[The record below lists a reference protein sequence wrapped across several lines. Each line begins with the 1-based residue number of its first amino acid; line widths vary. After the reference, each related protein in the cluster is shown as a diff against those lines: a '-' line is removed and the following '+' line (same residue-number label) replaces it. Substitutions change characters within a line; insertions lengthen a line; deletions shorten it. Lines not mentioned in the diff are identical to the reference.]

1 MIETIDDNAI
11 GEMLISM
18 MDGDMLSKMMREEV
32 KEEPAVAAVAAAVD
46 VFAMIEQKRKDTKLD
61 VRITPLFVSTQSAKA
76 RMSVPLAL
84 RKVAEAVKT
93 HCEYQILAGNN
104 SSPIVGVE
112 YGDIKIGITK
122 RRIQKKNGKG
132 KAFPNNCTVLVR
144 SSMGTGRTINM
155 KLFQNGSISMTG
167 CKIEE
172 DGMAV
177 TKILEKFLVKKAEIF
192 ANTEE
197 QQTFRILDFEI
208 TNVNS
213 NYGIGF
219 DVERQRLY
227 DVFNKNYP
235 ELDVTYDP
243 SSYSG
248 VKIRFFYNAI
258 KEKQNGMCECQK
270 MGNVKT
276 VCKGRTT
283 ASTGNKLGQCK
294 VITVAVFQTGN
305 IINTGGRNMKQT
317 LVAYEFVNKILLRHA
332 EEYIHISLANL

>member
-1 MIETIDDNAI
+1 MANQMIENEDEM

-18 MDGDMLSKMMREEV
+18 LDGTMLGKLLGKLSV
-32 KEEPAVAAVAAAVD
+32 KKEDVEKKID
-46 VFAMIEQKRKDTKLD
+46 VFAMIDKRRKEIVPD
-61 VRITPLFVSTQSAKA
+61 VKISPLFISTQSAKA
-76 RMSVPLAL
+76 RLTMPLAL
-84 RKVAEAVKT
+84 RKVAEVVKT
-93 HCEYQILAGNN
+93 HCEYQLLAGK
-104 SSPIVGVE
+104 SDSMIVGVE
-112 YGDIKIGITK
+112 YVDIKIGITK

-132 KAFPNNCTVLVR
+132 KAFPNNCTILVK

-155 KLFQNGSISMTG
+155 KIFQNGSISMTG

-177 TKILEKFLVKKAEIF
+177 TKILEKFFLNKPDLFLNKEAME
-192 ANTEE
+192 
-197 QQTFRILDFEI
+197 TFRILDFEI

-235 ELDVTYDP
+235 ELDVAYDP

-248 VKIRFFYNAI
+248 VKIRFFYNTM
-258 KEKQNGMCECQK
+258 KQVQTGICECQK
-270 MGNVKT
+270 MGDVKNI
-276 VCKGRTT
+276 CKGRTT
-283 ASTGNKLGQCK
+283 VSTGNKLGHCK

-317 LVAYEFVNKILLRHA
+317 LIAYEFVNKILLKHA
-332 EEYIHISLANL
+332 EEYVHITLSDL